1 MGHCLPGADAGD
13 GAHCLQE
20 AVEVVT
26 HSHREGEVEEDAA
39 AYLQAGV
46 GDQVDIAHSHLKAD
60 AVRGGATAYL
70 LENVHPF
77 PREDVA
83 QISPLYPQGDEV
95 TRCLLEGVAGV
106 NARARYLPLEVDA
119 EMADIIRSLP
129 TGGVAETSFHFHPGV
144 VEVGDV
150 IVLSHQMTEGDHVGL
165 VEETVRRMICWTIS
179 NRFSPSSP
187 KCTI

>member
-1 MGHCLPGADAGD
+1 M
-13 GAHCLQE
+13 
-20 AVEVVT
+20 VED
-26 HSHREGEVEEDAA
+26 DAA
-39 AYLQAGV
+39 AYLKAGV
-46 GDQVDIAHSHLKAD
+46 GDQDDIAHSHLE
-60 AVRGGATAYL
+60 AVAALGGATACL
-70 LENVHPF
+70 LENVPPY

-83 QISPLYPQGDEV
+83 QISPLCPQGDEV

-119 EMADIIRSLP
+119 VMADIVRSLL
-129 TGGVAETSFHFHPGV
+129 TGGVAETSFHFHLDV

-165 VEETVRRMICWTIS
+165 VEETVRKMICWTIS
-179 NRFSPSSP
+179 NRFSPSSR